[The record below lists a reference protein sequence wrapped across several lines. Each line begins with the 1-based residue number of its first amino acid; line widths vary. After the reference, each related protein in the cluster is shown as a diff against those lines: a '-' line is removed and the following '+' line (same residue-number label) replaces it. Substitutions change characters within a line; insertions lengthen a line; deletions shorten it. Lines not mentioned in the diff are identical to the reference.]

1 MNNQRSKYITRGPYP
16 KLGGGGAGAAG
27 KRIGNGSWR
36 GSLSQAL
43 RRNRI

>member
-1 MNNQRSKYITRGPYP
+1 MNNQHSKYITRGPYP
-16 KLGGGGAGAAG
+16 KLKGWRVVG
-27 KRIGNGSWR
+27 KGIRNGSWR

>member
-16 KLGGGGAGAAG
+16 KLGRGG